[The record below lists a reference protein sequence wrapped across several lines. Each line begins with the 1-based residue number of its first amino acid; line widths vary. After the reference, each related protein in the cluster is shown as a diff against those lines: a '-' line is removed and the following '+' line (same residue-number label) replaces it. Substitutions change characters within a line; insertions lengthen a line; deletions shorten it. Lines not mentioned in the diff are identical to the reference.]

1 MQEKLRNANQAPE
14 MWAWG
19 VGIVLMLPLHI
30 ASTLHLLGLR
40 VTYLIGF
47 GGDHSAGGRDHE
59 CFFLPE
65 SLFLVW

>member
-1 MQEKLRNANQAPE
+1 MGLGG
-14 MWAWG
+14 WG
-19 VGIVLMLPLHI
+19 RLDAALHI

-47 GGDHSAGGRDHE
+47 GGDHSASGGREHE
-59 CFFLPE
+59 CFILPE